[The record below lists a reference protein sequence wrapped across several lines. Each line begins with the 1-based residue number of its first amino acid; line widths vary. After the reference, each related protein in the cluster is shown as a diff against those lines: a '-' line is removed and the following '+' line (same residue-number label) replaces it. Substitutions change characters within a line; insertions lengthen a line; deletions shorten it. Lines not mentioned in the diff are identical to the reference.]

1 MNICSRVC
9 ADLIFGRGGRGLV
22 IAIAEVEEEG
32 SGVCFTADSG
42 NGNAIGSEG
51 RGIEINRNIKGHE
64 IKDSLASKVL
74 ENARPRLDFT

>member
-1 MNICSRVC
+1 MR
-9 ADLIFGRGGRGLV
+9 
-22 IAIAEVEEEG
+22 
-32 SGVCFTADSG
+32 FTADSG

-74 ENARPRLDFT
+74 ENARPRLDSLSNAHCS